1 MTATNG
7 SDYRTR
13 FIREYRE
20 LDERIGNLAAM
31 IRRHKTGTLD
41 FTPDSPI
48 ELFERQLHVM
58 IDYRQILE
66 ARAENERIDLTSHR

>member
-1 MTATNG
+1 MTDG
-7 SDYRTR
+7 YKTR
-13 FIREYRE
+13 FIREYQE
-20 LDERIGNLAAM
+20 LDERIGKLAEM
-31 IRRHKTGTLD
+31 ISRHKAGTLD

-66 ARAENERIDLTSHR
+66 ARAENEHIDL

>member
-1 MTATNG
+1 
-7 SDYRTR
+7 
-13 FIREYRE
+13 
-20 LDERIGNLAAM
+20 M
-31 IRRHKTGTLD
+31 IRRHKAGTLD

-66 ARAENERIDLTSHR
+66 ARAENEHIDL

>member
-1 MTATNG
+1 MTATPG

-13 FIREYRE
+13 FIGEYHE
-20 LDERIGNLAAM
+20 LDDRIGKLAEM

-48 ELFERQLHVM
+48 ELLERQLHVM

-66 ARAENERIDLTSHR
+66 DRAENEHINL

>member
-31 IRRHKTGTLD
+31 IPATKPARST
-41 FTPDSPI
+41 SP
-48 ELFERQLHVM
+48 RT
-58 IDYRQILE
+58 
-66 ARAENERIDLTSHR
+66 APSNCSNANCTS